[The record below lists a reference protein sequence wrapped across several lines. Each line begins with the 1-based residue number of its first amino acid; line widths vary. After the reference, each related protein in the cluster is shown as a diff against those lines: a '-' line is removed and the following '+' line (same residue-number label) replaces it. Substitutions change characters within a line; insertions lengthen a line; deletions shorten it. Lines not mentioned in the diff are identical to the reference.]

1 MNKFTKKNFMLV
13 AVLVGSGVLAAALLI
28 AAGIVWL
35 DLLQRIGDTK
45 AAREKVEKLTKAKP
59 APGDENER
67 RIKHDI
73 VIFQKAA
80 KELRKAFGS
89 PLEPAVEAFIKELQP
104 PYAKQLTDEQH
115 ERFRIHP
122 ANEDEMSQE
131 QIRNLKTRKLSVED
145 FRGLFQEAFENNPG
159 SRDENQRQLLST
171 QNFFIMVFRRKFPNW
186 NSALAKFVEKAKTL
200 THEPIGRSNDVAL
213 LLTAMGF
220 PRAIPNEQEFIRHM
234 ESYRA
239 ALIQK
244 AEAGKL
250 EFMPAVANFMLNGST
265 NNSGEFN
272 MSGGFAPADIREI
285 FFHWDV
291 LGDFV
296 SLLCKSGVRTFHD
309 LRARNFSET
318 LEEGRKLGTYS
329 ETVGSYKLYHYS
341 LEISG
346 TLKSIRDFCT
356 NLDNSYKNG
365 RPYVVR
371 AVTLYAEENGA
382 GLLMGQMQLD
392 KKDGANQDENNEN
405 YGGRRGR
412 RGRRRQVV
420 EVAESEKEQQVD
432 PDELRAQE
440 EARIKAL
447 PVHERPGY
455 GAVLVGN
462 GELFRAIIDVDYIIL
477 EQNQ

>member
-13 AVLVGSGVLAAALLI
+13 AVLIGSGVIAAALLI
-28 AAGIVWL
+28 AAGIVWI

-45 AAREKVEKLTKAKP
+45 VAREKVEKLTKAKP
-59 APGDENER
+59 APGEENER
-67 RIKHDI
+67 LIKQDI
-73 VIFQKAA
+73 EIFKQAA
-80 KELRKAFGS
+80 NELRKAFGS
-89 PLEPAVEAFIKELQP
+89 PLEPAVDAFIKELQP
-104 PYAKQLTDEQH
+104 PYASQLTDEQH
-115 ERFRIHP
+115 DRFRVHP

-131 QIRNLKTRKLSVED
+131 QIRKLKTRKLSVED

-159 SRDENQRQLLST
+159 SGDENQRQLLST
-171 QNFFIMVFRRKFPNW
+171 QNFFIMVFQRKFPNW

-200 THEPIGRSNDVAL
+200 TSEPIGRSNDVAL

-250 EFMPAVANFMLNGST
+250 ELMPAVANFMISGNTS
-265 NNSGEFN
+265 NSGEFS
-272 MSGGFAPADIREI
+272 MTGGFAPADIREI
-285 FFHWDV
+285 FFQWDV
-291 LGDFV
+291 LGDLISV
-296 SLLCKSGVRTFHD
+296 LCKSGIRTFHD
-309 LRARNFSET
+309 LRARNFAET

-341 LEISG
+341 IETSG

-356 NLDNSYKNG
+356 NLDNSDKNG

-382 GLLMGQMQLD
+382 GILMGQNQAV
-392 KKDGANQDENNEN
+392 KKEGGNQDENNEN

-412 RGRRRQVV
+412 RGRRRQVA
-420 EVAESEKEQQVD
+420 EVAEEKEQQVD

-455 GAVLVGN
+455 GAVLVGG
-462 GELFRAIIDVDYIIL
+462 GELFRAIIDVDYIVL

>member
-1 MNKFTKKNFMLV
+1 
-13 AVLVGSGVLAAALLI
+13 
-28 AAGIVWL
+28 
-35 DLLQRIGDTK
+35 
-45 AAREKVEKLTKAKP
+45 
-59 APGDENER
+59 
-67 RIKHDI
+67 
-73 VIFQKAA
+73 
-80 KELRKAFGS
+80 
-89 PLEPAVEAFIKELQP
+89 
-104 PYAKQLTDEQH
+104 
-115 ERFRIHP
+115 
-122 ANEDEMSQE
+122 
-131 QIRNLKTRKLSVED
+131 
-145 FRGLFQEAFENNPG
+145 
-159 SRDENQRQLLST
+159 
-171 QNFFIMVFRRKFPNW
+171 
-186 NSALAKFVEKAKTL
+186 
-200 THEPIGRSNDVAL
+200 
-213 LLTAMGF
+213 
-220 PRAIPNEQEFIRHM
+220 
-234 ESYRA
+234 
-239 ALIQK
+239 
-244 AEAGKL
+244 
-250 EFMPAVANFMLNGST
+250 
-265 NNSGEFN
+265 

-285 FFHWDV
+285 FFQWDV